1 MFNGGP
7 SIMRKKSLNV
17 DSSEVDMTPML
28 DIVFIML
35 IFFIVSTSFT
45 KEFGLPISK
54 QESSNTPTPKV
65 VETIIINIDRDN
77 MLSVDTGESNRT
89 ITRKQISANIQ
100 QTIANNPQ
108 ASVMI
113 KAHVDSEIDAL
124 MQVMNA
130 AKKAGIDENSLKVA
144 NYGSNS

>member
-1 MFNGGP
+1 MEIL
-7 SIMRKKSLNV
+7 IMRKKTLTV

-45 KEFGLPISK
+45 KEFGLLISK
-54 QESSNTPTPKV
+54 QESSKAPPTKEI
-65 VETIIINIDRDN
+65 ETIVINIDRDN
-77 MLSVDTGESNRT
+77 MLSINTGDSSRT
-89 ITRKQISANIQ
+89 ITRKQITANIE
-100 QTIANNPQ
+100 QTIASNPQ
-108 ASVMI
+108 ASVI
-113 KAHVDSEIDAL
+113 VKAHSDSEIDAL

-130 AKKAGIDENSLKVA
+130 AKKAGIDENNLKVS

>member
-1 MFNGGP
+1 MK
-7 SIMRKKSLNV
+7 KKSLTV
-17 DSSEVDMTPML
+17 DSAEVDMTPML

-35 IFFIVSTSFT
+35 IFFIVTTSFA

-54 QESSNTPTPKV
+54 QEASNVPSPKP
-65 VETIIINIDRDN
+65 VETIVISIDRDN
-77 MLSVDTGESNRT
+77 MLSVNTGESNRT
-89 ITRKQISANIQ
+89 ITRKQIAANIE
-100 QTIANNPQ
+100 QTIATNPQ
-108 ASVMI
+108 AKVMI